1 MIVSYIFD
9 LILYWASYNFLHIIK
24 LNYINPIIGLD
35 SNQEFFNNNDGNNNG
50 YINNNGRIVEN
61 QNGRN
66 LVFYLIIIVI
76 CLLSLKAVS
85 K

>member
-35 SNQEFFNNNDGNNNG
+35 SNQEFFNSNNNG
-50 YINNNGRIVEN
+50 NNGRIVEN

-66 LVFYLIIIVI
+66 LIFYLIIIVI

>member
-35 SNQEFFNNNDGNNNG
+35 SNQEFFNNGNNNG
-50 YINNNGRIVEN
+50 RTVES